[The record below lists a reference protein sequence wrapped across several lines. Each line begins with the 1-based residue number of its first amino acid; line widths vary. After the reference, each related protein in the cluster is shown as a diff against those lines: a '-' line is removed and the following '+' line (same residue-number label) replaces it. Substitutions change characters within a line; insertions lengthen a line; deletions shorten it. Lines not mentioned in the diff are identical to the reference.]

1 MEIKIPVQERFRACR
16 KPGIRL
22 HLCVRISS
30 SLTTNSFSN
39 MRNLCLE
46 LDISGAYLFKEGKQ
60 YYAT

>member
-30 SLTTNSFSN
+30 SNSFSN